1 MYSGVKD
8 SSEIEKAKEREYK
21 KAIRYT
27 FDDEYILHFK
37 MVFEKEKIKLNLSE
51 ENYIN
56 NLNVPYNP
64 VTKRIKK
71 EYTGKSNIYADWDR
85 FKLNERLLKFANE
98 RSVYPFWAIYDWID
112 GKLVYN
118 KNYLKMQKKAIL
130 KNYRLNIKFYDKL
143 KKCDF
148 DKSLNKL
155 LEMKENKN
163 LKKVEDLKEFFGIK
177 GIYVMILD
185 KYKQIYVGQSKSD
198 VVARIIQHWKKRI
211 EFENLLTGSIYEEK
225 LKIDSFG
232 ILDTTRIYIE
242 EVKESLLDKREEEL
256 VDLIPEDY
264 LANKVAGG
272 LKLNS
277 ISARLEMN
285 NKFKKRKLK

>member
-1 MYSGVKD
+1 MYSGVKN
-8 SSEIEKAKEREYK
+8 SSEIEKAKEKESK
-21 KAIRYT
+21 KAIKHIL
-27 FDDEYILHFK
+27 DDEYILYFK
-37 MVFEKEKIKLNLSE
+37 MAFEKEKIKLNLSE
-51 ENYIN
+51 DNYIN
-56 NLNVPYNP
+56 NLEVPYNS

-71 EYTGKSNIYADWDR
+71 ENSGKSNIYADWER
-85 FKLNERLLKFANE
+85 FEANEKLLEFANK
-98 RSVYPFWAIYDWID
+98 RSLYPFWAIYDWID

-118 KNYLKMQKKAIL
+118 KNYLKMQKKAIIE
-130 KNYRLNIKFYDKL
+130 NYRLNMKFYDKL
-143 KKCDF
+143 EKSDF
-148 DKSLNKL
+148 DKSLKTL
-155 LEMKENKN
+155 LEMEENKK
-163 LKKVEDLKEFFGIK
+163 LKKVEDLKDFFGIK

-198 VVARIIQHWKKRI
+198 VVARIIQHWKKKI
-211 EFENLLTGSIYEEK
+211 EFENLLAGNIYEEK

-232 ILDTTRIYIE
+232 MLDTTRIYIE
-242 EVKESLLDKREEEL
+242 EVEESLLDKREEEL

-272 LKLNS
+272 VKLNS